1 MDWLNE
7 WLSDMH
13 PMTKRAIVF
22 ALAAVLIFTV
32 GFGCGSV
39 TNIKAGVDGYTP
51 AGNNAVQQAP
61 QQNTQTQ
68 TPQQNTQTQTPP
80 AEDKTDAPSEDK
92 TDAPSEDKTDAP
104 SEDKTDA
111 PSTGAPQTKEEI
123 IAYFNT
129 AADKVKTDA
138 TKVTRNYEDLRH
150 NEEHLQMPSALQSI
164 GSGLISTFLKKNETP
179 VEYTGADIIANYP
192 VAGQEWSSKATAADV
207 AEAKCDDDGTYYNIE
222 LKFNESKD
230 PEIGTG
236 AAATFSTI
244 KAEDVYNAASV
255 VKNFESTYYDAVV
268 KVKVDKAS
276 GHIVSA
282 NYTLP
287 IILNVTAQVL
297 MTLDAQVGMT
307 FEHDYTIEY

>member
-13 PMTKRAIVF
+13 PMTRRAVVF

-32 GFGCGSV
+32 GLGCGSV
-39 TNIKAGVDGYTP
+39 TNIKADVDGYAP
-51 AGNNAVQQAP
+51 AGNSGPVAQAP
-61 QQNTQTQ
+61 QTQAPQTQ
-68 TPQQNTQTQTPP
+68 APQTQAPV
-80 AEDKTDAPSEDK
+80 TDAPQADAPA
-92 TDAPSEDKTDAP
+92 TDAPQADAPQTDAP
-104 SEDKTDA
+104 QTDA

-123 IAYFNT
+123 ISYFNT

-138 TKVTRNYEDLRH
+138 SKVTRNYEDLRH

-179 VEYTGADIIANYP
+179 VEYTGADIAANYP
-192 VAGQEWSSKATAADV
+192 VAGQPWGSKATAADV

-222 LKFNESKD
+222 LKFNESKN
-230 PEIGTG
+230 PETGTG

-268 KVKVDKAS
+268 KVKVDKAT

>member
-13 PMTKRAIVF
+13 PMTRRAVVF
-22 ALAAVLIFTV
+22 ALAAVLIFTI
-32 GFGCGSV
+32 GLGCGSV
-39 TNIKAGVDGYTP
+39 TNIQADVDGYAP
-51 AGNNAVQQAP
+51 VVNNGAAQQAP
-61 QQNTQTQ
+61 ATQAPATQ
-68 TPQQNTQTQTPP
+68 APATQAPATQAPSNDAP
-80 AEDKTDAPSEDK
+80 ATDAPQADAPA
-92 TDAPSEDKTDAP
+92 TDAPQA
-104 SEDKTDA
+104 DA

-123 IAYFNT
+123 ISYFNT

-150 NEEHLQMPSALQSI
+150 NEEHLVMPSALQSI
-164 GSGLISTFLKKNETP
+164 GSGLISSFLKKNETP

-192 VAGQEWSSKATAADV
+192 VAGQEWGSKATPADV
-207 AEAKCDDDGTYYNIE
+207 AEAKCEDDGTYYNIE
-222 LKFNESKD
+222 LKFNESKN

-268 KVKVDKAS
+268 KVKVDKAT
-276 GHIVSA
+276 GHIVAA

-287 IILNVTAQVL
+287 IILNVTAQVV

>member
-68 TPQQNTQTQTPP
+68 APQQNTQTQTPP
-80 AEDKTDAPSEDK
+80 AEDKTDAPS
-92 TDAPSEDKTDAP
+92 
-104 SEDKTDA
+104 TDA
-111 PSTGAPQTKEEI
+111 PSTDAPSTTEEI
-123 IAYFNT
+123 VSYFNT

-138 TKVTRNYEDLRH
+138 SKVTRNYEDLRH
-150 NEEHLQMPSALQSI
+150 DEQHLQVPSLLKSI
-164 GSGLISTFLKKNETP
+164 GSTLISTFLKKNETP
-179 VEYTGADIIANYP
+179 VEYTGADITANYP
-192 VAGQEWSSKATAADV
+192 VAGESWASKATAADV
-207 AEAKCDDDGTYYNIE
+207 ASATCNDDGTYYNIE
-222 LKFNESKD
+222 IKFNESVD
-230 PEIGTG
+230 PANGTG
-236 AAATFSTI
+236 VASTFTVI

-255 VKNFESTYYDAVV
+255 VSNFTAKYYDCVV
-268 KVKVDKAS
+268 KAKIDKAT

-282 NYTLP
+282 NYATP
-287 IILNVTAQVL
+287 IILNVTA
-297 MTLDAQVGMT
+297 MGIDAQVGMT
-307 FEHDYTIEY
+307 FEYDYTIEY

>member
-13 PMTKRAIVF
+13 PMTRRAVVF

-32 GFGCGSV
+32 GLGCGSV
-39 TNIKAGVDGYTP
+39 TNIKADVDGYAP
-51 AGNNAVQQAP
+51 AGNNGPVAQAPATQAP
-61 QQNTQTQ
+61 QTQAPVTQ
-68 TPQQNTQTQTPP
+68 APATQAPSNDAP
-80 AEDKTDAPSEDK
+80 ATDAPQADAPA
-92 TDAPSEDKTDAP
+92 TDAPQA
-104 SEDKTDA
+104 DA

-123 IAYFNT
+123 ISYFNT

-150 NEEHLQMPSALQSI
+150 NEEHLVMPSALQSI

-179 VEYTGADIIANYP
+179 VEYTGADIAANYP
-192 VAGQEWSSKATAADV
+192 VAGQAWGSKATAADV
-207 AEAKCDDDGTYYNIE
+207 AEAKCEDDGTYYNIE
-222 LKFNESKD
+222 LKFNESKN

-236 AAATFSTI
+236 AAATFNTI

-268 KVKVDKAS
+268 KVKVDKAT

>member
-32 GFGCGSV
+32 GLGCGSV

-61 QQNTQTQ
+61 QQDTQTQ
-68 TPQQNTQTQTPP
+68 APQQNTQTQTPP

-111 PSTGAPQTKEEI
+111 PSTGAPSTTEEI
-123 IAYFNT
+123 VSYFNT

-138 TKVTRNYEDLRH
+138 SKVTRNYEDLRH
-150 NEEHLQMPSALQSI
+150 DEQHLQVPSLLKSI
-164 GSGLISTFLKKNETP
+164 GSTLISTFLKKNETP
-179 VEYTGADIIANYP
+179 VEYTGADITANYP
-192 VAGQEWSSKATAADV
+192 VAGESWASKATAADV
-207 AEAKCDDDGTYYNIE
+207 ASANCNDDGTYYNIE
-222 LKFNESKD
+222 IKFNESVD
-230 PEIGTG
+230 PANGTG
-236 AAATFSTI
+236 VASTFTVI

-255 VKNFESTYYDAVV
+255 VSNFTAKYYDCVV
-268 KVKVDKAS
+268 KAKIDKAT

-282 NYTLP
+282 NYATP
-287 IILNVTAQVL
+287 IILNVTA
-297 MTLDAQVGMT
+297 MGIDAQVGMT
-307 FEHDYTIEY
+307 FEYDYTIEY